1 MSGRRFVS
9 AAWLMSVCV
18 LFGCASG
25 PSRNFF
31 SRRAKPTTSEDEFV
45 NRLMA
50 DAKRMEKKGDRAS
63 ANNLRE
69 EANSIAA
76 SSATFQDS
84 DETAAVSKTAAASKG
99 RSIELPDEAADQP
112 AVEAAQTKKSPT
124 KSKFSLEDD
133 AGATAR
139 LQLDGGS
146 DDFTQSLREPPMK
159 RLGGGQFGV
168 SSRTPIEAPAPKR
181 RSDYIQNSIDAAG
194 PGQFQAPPDARE
206 LTPVD
211 SSSDQSREFS
221 NAFNSVASSPSP
233 FGNQSEPDVGSNGN
247 YDVISADYQTD
258 NQPFDN
264 ANSGVVQ
271 AGASERSASGLQD
284 PTNPWSQ
291 FRGLTKRGESMPM
304 ESRRN
309 ESRSFAPTSDQ
320 VTPNNNAALPQQW
333 PGHSSSPGAFAP
345 QANNQNSAS
354 SNWQNNDS
362 QNNNGSSPEL
372 WPRAPGANR
381 FTQSNDNMASN
392 AQGWT
397 DSTPVGA
404 NAIQNNVQP
413 IGNVQSANSIPVVEN
428 AQSPFAPTTIPGF
441 NFPPQQSPTTSAL
454 LTDSPA
460 SNADLF
466 PLPNG
471 APSTIAPFTSSP
483 DLDRLII
490 QTSAEAAAMVP
501 GENEIE
507 RQAYLRKHV
516 QLRLLHL
523 IAGQMDR
530 ALQPVPNV
538 DAADQEFW
546 QQMLW
551 GIANYFDMQGM
562 PDSDERAT
570 QTIAQLRSA
579 ASRLQE
585 KARLELHNV
594 AFCHKITSFG
604 NYQRFKRDE
613 FTPGQPVLL
622 YAEVSSFKSE
632 PTSDGQF
639 RTLMKSSVEVFEGGI
654 QGRMIESIPFA
665 PSEDRCRNHRR
676 DYFHSY
682 EFAIPQGISSGPH
695 VLRLTVEDQLGKKTA
710 VTTLNF
716 TVQ

>member
-1 MSGRRFVS
+1 
-9 AAWLMSVCV
+9 
-18 LFGCASG
+18 
-25 PSRNFF
+25 
-31 SRRAKPTTSEDEFV
+31 
-45 NRLMA
+45 MA
-50 DAKRMEKKGDRAS
+50 DAKRLEKKGDTAS

-76 SSATFQDS
+76 SSATFQAPP
-84 DETAAVSKTAAASKG
+84 EHVATTSKG
-99 RSIELPDEAADQP
+99 RPVELPDDVAEQSAAE
-112 AVEAAQTKKSPT
+112 VAQAKTSIKKN
-124 KSKFSLEDD
+124 KFSLEDD
-133 AGATAR
+133 AAATAR

-146 DDFTQSLREPPMK
+146 DDFTQTLREPPK
-159 RLGGGQFGV
+159 KQLGGGQFGI

-181 RSDYIQNSIDAAG
+181 RAGSIQNSIDAAG
-194 PGQFQAPPDARE
+194 PGQFQAPPDVRE
-206 LTPVD
+206 ITPD
-211 SSSDQSREFS
+211 EPS
-221 NAFNSVASSPSP
+221 NERLRNFDGVFNSSAVSAPSP
-233 FGNQSEPDVGSNGN
+233 FGNQSEPDAAGN
-247 YDVISADYQTD
+247 PNVDVISADYQTG
-258 NQPFDN
+258 NSPFEN
-264 ANSGVVQ
+264 TNSGVIQ
-271 AGASERSASGLQD
+271 AAATEQSARGLQD
-284 PTNPWSQ
+284 PNNPWSQ
-291 FRGLTKRGESMPM
+291 FRGLTKRSESLPT
-304 ESRRN
+304 ESRR
-309 ESRSFAPTSDQ
+309 EDSRQFAPINEHLTQNS
-320 VTPNNNAALPQQW
+320 NAAQPQQW
-333 PGHSSSPGAFAP
+333 PGHSSGSEAFAP
-345 QANNQNSAS
+345 QPNNRIDVP
-354 SNWQNNDS
+354 SNWPNNNS
-362 QNNNGSSPEL
+362 QNNASSTEL

-381 FTQSNDNMASN
+381 FAQSNGNQQANDDMAWN
-392 AQGWT
+392 GQGWT
-397 DSTPVGA
+397 NSQAAGA
-404 NAIQNNVQP
+404 NGFQNNVQP
-413 IGNVQSANSIPVVEN
+413 IGNFQSANSVTSADN
-428 AQSPFAPTTIPGF
+428 AQSGVSQATIPGF
-441 NFPPQQSPTTSAL
+441 NFPAQQSPTKTL
-454 LTDSPA
+454 LPA
-460 SNADLF
+460 DATTNNADLF

-471 APSTIAPFTSSP
+471 APSTIAPFVSSP
-483 DLDRLII
+483 DLDRLIV

-501 GENEIE
+501 GENDIE

-538 DAADQEFW
+538 EPADQEFW

-622 YAEVSSFKSE
+622 YAEVASFKSE

-639 RTLMKSSVEVFEGGI
+639 RTLMKSSVEIFEGGI
-654 QGRMIESIPFA
+654 HGRLIESIPFA

-695 VLRLTVEDQLGKKTA
+695 VLRLTVEDQLGKKSA